1 MFDLELDS
9 QILHSKLIIWSIEA
23 LIVLGAM
30 SVDLI
35 SGVNKARQ
43 RGEATTS
50 RLLRKSISKFITY
63 EGCLFLGLLVD
74 LLIYLGRIFEVCH
87 KIFDFNHLFLGIPV
101 ISSVMAVFL
110 VGIEI
115 KSVFEKADQ
124 KFSNAAVD
132 EFLLLKNLAKTLGP
146 AKLKDVIEVLE
157 ETKKQ
162 KDELKAEEKAKKEK
176 EKEEKKKKKEEEKL
190 KKRELDEVK
199 KIEELRKQLLELE
212 QDNIITKPVSK
223 RGRKKKITTE
233 DTHNDDRG

>member
-9 QILHSKLIIWSIEA
+9 QILHSKLDIWSIEA

-30 SVDLI
+30 CVDLI
-35 SGVNKARQ
+35 SGVNKAKQ

-50 RLLRKSISKFITY
+50 RLLRKSVSKFITY

-87 KIFDFNHLFLGIPV
+87 KIFDFNHIFLGIP
-101 ISSVMAVFL
+101 ITSSVMAVFL

-132 EFLLLKNLAKTLGP
+132 DFLLLKNLAKTLGP

-162 KDELKAEEKAKKEK
+162 KDLLRAEEKAKKER
-176 EKEEKKKKKEEEKL
+176 EREEKRIKSEEAKLRKKELE
-190 KKRELDEVK
+190 EVK

-212 QDNIITKPVSK
+212 SNTTVVKPVSK

-233 DTHNDDRG
+233 NT

>member
-9 QILHSKLIIWSIEA
+9 QILHSKLVIWSIEA

-50 RLLRKSISKFITY
+50 RLLRKTISKFITY

-87 KIFDFNHLFLGIPV
+87 KIFDFGHLFLGIPV

-162 KDELKAEEKAKKEK
+162 KDELKAEEKEKREREK
-176 EKEEKKKKKEEEKL
+176 EDKRKKKEEERL
-190 KKRELDEVK
+190 KKKELEEVK
-199 KIEELRKQLLELE
+199 KIEELKKQLLELE
-212 QDNIITKPVSK
+212 QNSHISAKQPSK
-223 RGRKKKITTE
+223 RGRKKKVITE
-233 DTHNDDRG
+233 NNDDER

>member
-1 MFDLELDS
+1 
-9 QILHSKLIIWSIEA
+9 
-23 LIVLGAM
+23 
-30 SVDLI
+30 
-35 SGVNKARQ
+35 
-43 RGEATTS
+43 
-50 RLLRKSISKFITY
+50 LRKSISKFITY

-87 KIFDFNHLFLGIPV
+87 KIFDFNHLFLGIPI

-190 KKRELDEVK
+190 KKKELDEVK

-212 QDNIITKPVSK
+212 QENTIIKPVSK

>member
-9 QILHSKLIIWSIEA
+9 QILHSKLVIWSIEA

-30 SVDLI
+30 GVDLI

-50 RLLRKSISKFITY
+50 RLLRKTISKFITY

-87 KIFDFNHLFLGIPV
+87 KIFDFNHLFLGIPI

-110 VGIEI
+110 VSIEI

-124 KFSNAAVD
+124 KFSNAASD

-146 AKLKDVIEVLE
+146 ARLKDVIEVLE

-162 KDELKAEEKAKKEK
+162 KNELRAEEKANKEK
-176 EKEEKKKKKEEEKL
+176 EKEEKKKRKEEEKL
-190 KKRELDEVK
+190 RKRELDEIK
-199 KIEELRKQLLELE
+199 KIEELKKQLLELG
-212 QDNIITKPVSK
+212 QGASITKPVSK

-233 DTHNDDRG
+233 DT

>member
-1 MFDLELDS
+1 
-9 QILHSKLIIWSIEA
+9 
-23 LIVLGAM
+23 
-30 SVDLI
+30 
-35 SGVNKARQ
+35 
-43 RGEATTS
+43 
-50 RLLRKSISKFITY
+50 
-63 EGCLFLGLLVD
+63 
-74 LLIYLGRIFEVCH
+74 
-87 KIFDFNHLFLGIPV
+87 
-101 ISSVMAVFL
+101 MAVFL

-190 KKRELDEVK
+190 KKKELDEVK

-212 QDNIITKPVSK
+212 QGNNIIIKPVSK

-233 DTHNDDRG
+233 DTNNDDRG